1 MTKEK
6 IAEGMEGMEEQ
17 KVEYNNIKFGK
28 VGDWFKGTLI
38 DNSRKMLNQ
47 LSQRK
52 EMQTI
57 FVLTAKGGSFHNVV
71 DRQVQSEATEVKNGE
86 EWSYI
91 TCKPTILKQLERAKL
106 GQIVG
111 LRFAETKKAT
121 QPGFADAHIIK
132 VYLGEQDPD
141 YKGEEDFDDFK

>member
-1 MTKEK
+1 MTNKKEVDNF
-6 IAEGMEGMEEQ
+6 EGMEEQ
-17 KVEYNNIKFGK
+17 KVIYKNLKFGE
-28 VGDWFKGTLI
+28 VGDWFKGVLI
-38 DNSRKMLNQ
+38 DNSRKLPNQ

-57 FVLTAKGGSFHNVV
+57 FVFKAKGGSFHNVI
-71 DRQVQSEATEVKNGE
+71 DRKIQNEATIVKDGE

-91 TCKPTILKQLERAKL
+91 TGKSALLKQLERAQL

-111 LRFAETKKAT
+111 LRFAETVKAST
-121 QPGFADAHIIK
+121 PGYADAHIVK

-141 YKGEEDFDDFK
+141 YKGEEGLDDF